1 MFFYFKQCIKA
12 SPTIRYAA
20 TRKNSTIYDR
30 YKQSILFSSF
40 VEDNK
45 LHLTH
50 RKKYIFN
57 KAEEKRNRIIE
68 NANIRVKPFSVAL
81 SYLVDEQKEIRP
93 SNVVDN
99 MPDIDIHKVQYSP
112 TDSTDWMDDYES
124 FKGLNDE
131 IKSKFGTADPTVPVS
146 KVACF
151 GCGANLHCADSSL
164 PGYLPSELFCG
175 QSDDYLK
182 VFPFCVNQNER

>member
-1 MFFYFKQCIKA
+1 M
-12 SPTIRYAA
+12 IRYAA

-45 LHLTH
+45 LHLSH
-50 RKKYIFN
+50 RKKYIRH
-57 KAEEKRNRIIE
+57 KADENRNRLIE
-68 NANIRVKPFSVAL
+68 KANIRVKPFSVAL
-81 SYLVDEQKEIRP
+81 NYLVDEQKEIRP
-93 SNVVDN
+93 SDVVHNV
-99 MPDIDIHKVQYSP
+99 PDIDVHEVQYSP
-112 TDSTDWMDDYES
+112 TNSADWMDDYES
-124 FKGLNDE
+124 FNDMNDSV
-131 IKSKFGTADPTVPVS
+131 KSRFGTADPTVPVS

-151 GCGANLHCADSSL
+151 GCGANLHCADGSL

-182 VFPFCVNQNER
+182 VCQFSVHEHRH